1 MRNFLLFT
9 LLLGGLFS
17 FIITNFVTLDENY
30 ELLLDNSGP
39 YIGAEFPK
47 QLGFTGKGVKIG
59 VIDTGINL
67 NHPDFFNQDQTSR
80 FLKGYDFV
88 DNDTVPQDT
97 NGHGTQVTG
106 IIAADGQLKGI
117 APMTEIF
124 SYRVSSDGES
134 VPSNL
139 IIKAINQAIE
149 DKVDIIN
156 ISLGVN
162 MTHNKI
168 DEAVNNAIN
177 QGIVVVAAAGNS
189 GPEKSTIGSPAR
201 NPNAITVGAT
211 YNNQDSSMVSTL
223 VVGETQFQVLPML
236 GTDIISDPISAD
248 IIFGK
253 YSRDNDFDD
262 IDVRGKIVLAERGGE
277 LNEIVFFSDK
287 EIFASKNGAK
297 GLIVYNNQ
305 PGIFFGELIH
315 EYVSADYYPSIPT
328 VSMTREEG
336 LELKKILETETSG
349 TLNIFN
355 HPDFIATFS
364 SRGPVSPFYQKPD
377 LVAPGVFVNTTSL
390 KNFYNITS
398 GTSYAAP
405 HVSGAIALLLE
416 KNPDLTPQEIKS
428 ILVTTS
434 NIITDQY
441 NKEFEFNA
449 GGAGRID
456 LKKAFNSKLIF
467 EPPKLIFNL
476 SEHKISEEQ
485 EIKINSLNG
494 IVNIQKVKFS
504 DVEGI
509 KFDYEI
515 KNSTLYITAKLIE
528 NESNIFETRAL
539 ITDDNDD
546 VVYQIP
552 IIVRVNEATIVII
565 ETENELSF
573 QIKQPLDWEYAKI
586 TITNSET
593 FEERNISITPKKIES
608 LKLYDA
614 GRYWIEANVK
624 SNENTFDVYEVY
636 DIKEDLSEQKP
647 IVENSELPE
656 RALIILGIIFSIV
669 IVVGLKF
676 RKNYWIWGPAFLIS
690 VETSLNFVKFS
701 PNICANFFADI
712 S

>member
-1 MRNFLLFT
+1 MRNILVFT
-9 LLLGGLFS
+9 LLIGGLFS

-47 QLGFTGKGVKIG
+47 ELGFTGKGIKIG

-67 NHPDFFNQDQTSR
+67 SHPDFFNQGETSR

-117 APMTEIF
+117 APMAEIF

-139 IIKAINQAIE
+139 IIKAINQAVE
-149 DKVDIIN
+149 DRVDIIN

-168 DEAVNNAIN
+168 DNAVNYAIN

-189 GPEKSTIGSPAR
+189 GPDKSTIGSPAR

-211 YNNQDSSMVSTL
+211 YNNRDSSMVSTL
-223 VVGETQFQVLPML
+223 EVGKTQFQVLPML
-236 GTDIISDPISAD
+236 GTDTISDPISTE
-248 IIFGK
+248 IVFGK
-253 YSRDNDFDD
+253 YSRENDFDN
-262 IDVRGKIVLAERGGE
+262 IDVKGKIVLAERGGE
-277 LNEIVFFSDK
+277 SLDEIVFFSDK

-315 EYVSADYYPSIPT
+315 EYVSEDYYPSIPT

-336 LELKKILETETSG
+336 LELKKILESETLG
-349 TLNIFN
+349 TLNVFN

-416 KNPDLTPQEIKS
+416 KNPDLTPHEVKS

-434 NIITDQY
+434 NVITDQY
-441 NKEFEFNA
+441 GKEFEFDV

-456 LKKAFNSKLIF
+456 LKKAFNSKLVF
-467 EPPKLIFNL
+467 DPPKLIFNL
-476 SEHKISEEQ
+476 SEQKTSEEH
-485 EIKINSLNG
+485 EIKINSLEG
-494 IVNIQKVKFS
+494 IINIQKVEFS
-504 DVEGI
+504 GVDNVE
-509 KFDYEI
+509 FNYEI
-515 KNSTLYITAKLIE
+515 KDSTLYITSKLIE
-528 NESNIFETRAL
+528 NESGVFEIRAF
-539 ITDDNDD
+539 ITDND
-546 VVYQIP
+546 VMYQIP
-552 IIVRVNEATIVII
+552 ISVRVNEASIVIL

-573 QIKQPLDWEYAKI
+573 QIKRPLNWEYAKI

-593 FEERNISITPKKIES
+593 FEERTVSITPNKFES

-614 GRYWIEANVK
+614 GKYWIEANIK
-624 SNENTFDVYEVY
+624 NDENTFDVYEVY

-676 RKNYWIWGPAFLIS
+676 RKNY
-690 VETSLNFVKFS
+690 
-701 PNICANFFADI
+701 
-712 S
+712 

>member
-1 MRNFLLFT
+1 MRNVLVFT
-9 LLLGGLFS
+9 LLIGGLFS
-17 FIITNFVTLDENY
+17 FVITNFVTLDENY

-47 QLGFTGKGVKIG
+47 ELGFTGNGIKIG

-67 NHPDFFNQDQTSR
+67 SHPDFFNQDETSR

-88 DNDTVPQDT
+88 DNDTIPQDT

-117 APMTEIF
+117 APMAEIF

-134 VPSNL
+134 VPSDL
-139 IIKAINQAIE
+139 IIKAINQAVE
-149 DKVDIIN
+149 DRVDIIN

-168 DEAVNNAIN
+168 DNAVNHAIN

-189 GPEKSTIGSPAR
+189 GPDKSTIGSPAR

-223 VVGETQFQVLPML
+223 EVGKIQFQVLPML
-236 GTDIISDPISAD
+236 GTDTISDPISTEIVFA
-248 IIFGK
+248 K
-253 YSRDNDFDD
+253 YSRENDFEG
-262 IDVRGKIVLAERGGE
+262 IDVGGKIVLAERGGE
-277 LNEIVFFSDK
+277 VPDEIVFFSDK

-305 PGIFFGELIH
+305 PGIFYGELIH
-315 EYVSADYYPSIPT
+315 EYVSEDYDPTIPT

-336 LELKKILETETSG
+336 LELREILETESLG
-349 TLNIFN
+349 TFNVFN

-364 SRGPVSPFYQKPD
+364 SRGPVSPFYLKPD

-416 KNPDLTPQEIKS
+416 KNPDFTPHEIKS

-434 NIITDQY
+434 DVITDQY
-441 NKEFEFNA
+441 KEEFDFNA

-456 LKKAFNSKLIF
+456 LKKAFRSELLF
-467 EPPKLIFNL
+467 EPPKLMFNL
-476 SEHKISEEQ
+476 SEQKISEEH
-485 EIKINSLNG
+485 EIEINGLDG
-494 IVNIQKVKFS
+494 PINIQKVEFTKMGNI
-504 DVEGI
+504 E
-509 KFDYEI
+509 FDYRVI
-515 KNSTLYITAKLIE
+515 DSSLYITSKLIDTK
-528 NESNIFETRAL
+528 SGDFETRAF
-539 ITDDNDD
+539 ITQNDIT
-546 VVYQIP
+546 YQIP
-552 IIVRVNEATIVII
+552 IVVRVSEASII
-565 ETENELSF
+565 ILEKENELSF
-573 QIKQPLDWEYAKI
+573 QVKRPIDWEYAKI
-586 TITNSET
+586 TVTNSET
-593 FEERNISITPKKIES
+593 FEERTVSITPNKFES

-614 GRYWIEANVK
+614 GIYWIEVNLK
-624 SNENTFDVYEVY
+624 NNSETFDVYEFY
-636 DIKEDLSEQKP
+636 DIKEDLSQQKP

-676 RKNYWIWGPAFLIS
+676 RKNY
-690 VETSLNFVKFS
+690 
-701 PNICANFFADI
+701 
-712 S
+712 

>member
-1 MRNFLLFT
+1 MRNVLVFT
-9 LLLGGLFS
+9 LLIGGLFS
-17 FIITNFVTLDENY
+17 FVITNFVTLDENY

-47 QLGFTGKGVKIG
+47 ELGFTGNGIKIG

-67 NHPDFFNQDQTSR
+67 SHPDFFNQDETSR

-88 DNDTVPQDT
+88 DNDTIPQDT

-117 APMTEIF
+117 APMAEIF

-134 VPSNL
+134 VPSDL
-139 IIKAINQAIE
+139 IIKAINQAVE
-149 DKVDIIN
+149 DRVDIIN

-168 DEAVNNAIN
+168 DNAVNHAIN

-189 GPEKSTIGSPAR
+189 GPDKSTIGSPAR

-223 VVGETQFQVLPML
+223 EVGKIQFQVLPML
-236 GTDIISDPISAD
+236 GTDTISDPISTEIVFA
-248 IIFGK
+248 K
-253 YSRDNDFDD
+253 YSRENDFEG
-262 IDVRGKIVLAERGGE
+262 IDVGGKIVLAERGGE
-277 LNEIVFFSDK
+277 VPDEIVFFSDK

-305 PGIFFGELIH
+305 PGIFYGELIH
-315 EYVSADYYPSIPT
+315 EYVSEDYDPTIPT

-336 LELKKILETETSG
+336 LELREILETESLG
-349 TLNIFN
+349 TFNVFN

-364 SRGPVSPFYQKPD
+364 SRGPVSPFYLKPD

-416 KNPDLTPQEIKS
+416 KNPDFTPHEIKS

-434 NIITDQY
+434 DVITDQY
-441 NKEFEFNA
+441 KEEFDFNA

-456 LKKAFNSKLIF
+456 LKKAFSSELLF
-467 EPPKLIFNL
+467 EPPKLMFNL
-476 SEHKISEEQ
+476 SEQKISEEH
-485 EIKINSLNG
+485 EIEINGLDG
-494 IVNIQKVKFS
+494 PINIQKVEFTKMGNI
-504 DVEGI
+504 E
-509 KFDYEI
+509 FDYRVI
-515 KNSTLYITAKLIE
+515 DSSLYITSKLIDTK
-528 NESNIFETRAL
+528 SGDFETRAF
-539 ITDDNDD
+539 ITQNDIT
-546 VVYQIP
+546 YQIP
-552 IIVRVNEATIVII
+552 IVVRVSEASII
-565 ETENELSF
+565 ILEKENELSF
-573 QIKQPLDWEYAKI
+573 QVKRPIDWEYAKI
-586 TITNSET
+586 TVTNSET
-593 FEERNISITPKKIES
+593 FEERTISITPNKFES

-614 GRYWIEANVK
+614 GIYWIEVNLK
-624 SNENTFDVYEVY
+624 NNSETFDVYEFY
-636 DIKEDLSEQKP
+636 DIKEDLSQQKP

-676 RKNYWIWGPAFLIS
+676 RKNY
-690 VETSLNFVKFS
+690 
-701 PNICANFFADI
+701 
-712 S
+712 

>member
-1 MRNFLLFT
+1 MRNFLFFT
-9 LLLGGLFS
+9 LLAGGLFS
-17 FIITNFVTLDENY
+17 FVIVNFVTLDENY
-30 ELLLDNSGP
+30 ELFLDNSGP

-47 QLGFTGKGVKIG
+47 QMGFTGKGIKIG
-59 VIDTGINL
+59 VIDTGINTS
-67 NHPDFFNQDQTSR
+67 HPDFFNQDETSR

-117 APMTEIF
+117 APMAEIF

-134 VPSNL
+134 VPSSL
-139 IIKAINQAIE
+139 IIKAINQAVE
-149 DKVDIIN
+149 DRVDIIN

-168 DEAVNNAIN
+168 DEAVNNAIS

-189 GPEKSTIGSPAR
+189 GPDKSTIGSPAK

-211 YNNQDSSMVSTL
+211 YNNRDSSMVSTL
-223 VVGETQFQVLPML
+223 EVGETQFQVLPML
-236 GTDIISDPISAD
+236 GTDTISDPISAE
-248 IIFGK
+248 IVFGK
-253 YSRDNDFDD
+253 YSRENDFDGL
-262 IDVRGKIVLAERGGE
+262 DVKGKIVLAERGGE
-277 LNEIVFFSDK
+277 SPDEIVFFSDK

-315 EYVSADYYPSIPT
+315 EYVSEDYYPSIPT

-336 LELKKILETETSG
+336 LELKKILESETSG
-349 TLNIFN
+349 TLNVFN
-355 HPDFIATFS
+355 HPDFLATFS

-416 KNPDLTPQEIKS
+416 KNPEFTPHEIKS

-434 NIITDQY
+434 DIITDEY
-441 NKEFEFNA
+441 KKEFEFDA

-456 LKKAFNSKLIF
+456 LKKAFNSELIF

-476 SEHKISEEQ
+476 SEHKTSEKN

-494 IVNIQKVKFS
+494 DINIQKVEFS
-504 DVEGI
+504 DIENVE
-509 KFDYEI
+509 FDYEVRD
-515 KNSTLYITAKLIE
+515 STLFITSKLIE
-528 NESNIFETRAL
+528 KESGNFETRVF
-539 ITDDNDD
+539 ITNNDIM
-546 VVYQIP
+546 YQIP
-552 IIVRVNEATIVII
+552 IIVRVSEASIVIL
-565 ETENELSF
+565 ESENELTF
-573 QIKQPLDWEYAKI
+573 QVKRPLDWEYAKI
-586 TITNSET
+586 TVTNSET
-593 FEERNISITPKKIES
+593 FEERSISITPKTIES
-608 LKLYDA
+608 LKLYDP
-614 GRYWIEANVK
+614 GTYWIEANVK
-624 SNENTFDVYEVY
+624 SSEDTFDVYEFY
-636 DIKEDLSEQKP
+636 EIKKDLSEQKP

-669 IVVGLKF
+669 VLVGLKF
-676 RKNYWIWGPAFLIS
+676 RKNY
-690 VETSLNFVKFS
+690 
-701 PNICANFFADI
+701 
-712 S
+712 

>member
-1 MRNFLLFT
+1 MRNVLVFT
-9 LLLGGLFS
+9 LLIGGLFS
-17 FIITNFVTLDENY
+17 FVITNFVTLDENY

-47 QLGFTGKGVKIG
+47 ELGFTGNGIKIG

-67 NHPDFFNQDQTSR
+67 SHPDFFNQDETSR

-88 DNDTVPQDT
+88 DNDTIPQDT

-117 APMTEIF
+117 APMAEIF

-134 VPSNL
+134 VPSDL
-139 IIKAINQAIE
+139 IIKAINQAVE

-168 DEAVNNAIN
+168 DNAVNHAIN

-189 GPEKSTIGSPAR
+189 GPDKSTIGSPAR

-223 VVGETQFQVLPML
+223 EVGKTQFQVLPML
-236 GTDIISDPISAD
+236 GTDTISDPISTEIVFA
-248 IIFGK
+248 K
-253 YSRDNDFDD
+253 YSRENDFEG

-277 LNEIVFFSDK
+277 VPEEIVFFSDK

-305 PGIFFGELIH
+305 PGIFYGELIH
-315 EYVSADYYPSIPT
+315 EYVSEDYDPTIPT

-336 LELKKILETETSG
+336 LELREILETESLG
-349 TLNIFN
+349 TFNVFN

-364 SRGPVSPFYQKPD
+364 SRGPVSPFYLKPD

-416 KNPDLTPQEIKS
+416 KNPEFTPHEIKS

-434 NIITDQY
+434 DVITDQY
-441 NKEFEFNA
+441 KEEFDFNA

-456 LKKAFNSKLIF
+456 LKKAFRSELLF

-476 SEHKISEEQ
+476 SEQKTSEEH
-485 EIKINSLNG
+485 EIGINGLDSP
-494 IVNIQKVKFS
+494 ISIQKVEFS
-504 DVEGI
+504 KIGNVE
-509 KFDYEI
+509 FDYRVI
-515 KNSTLYITAKLIE
+515 NSSLYITSKLIDTK
-528 NESNIFETRAL
+528 SGTFETRAF
-539 ITDDNDD
+539 ITQNDIT
-546 VVYQIP
+546 YQIP
-552 IIVRVNEATIVII
+552 IVVRVSEASIVIL
-565 ETENELSF
+565 EKENELSF
-573 QIKQPLDWEYAKI
+573 QVKRPIDWEYAKI
-586 TITNSET
+586 TVTNSET
-593 FEERNISITPKKIES
+593 FEERTVSITPNKFES

-614 GRYWIEANVK
+614 GIYWIEVNLK
-624 SNENTFDVYEVY
+624 NNSETFDVYEFY
-636 DIKEDLSEQKP
+636 DIKEDLSQQKP

-669 IVVGLKF
+669 IAVGLKF
-676 RKNYWIWGPAFLIS
+676 RKKSTEVVDQHL
-690 VETSLNFVKFS
+690 
-701 PNICANFFADI
+701 
-712 S
+712 

>member
-1 MRNFLLFT
+1 MRNFLFFT

-17 FIITNFVTLDENY
+17 FVIVNFITLDENS
-30 ELLLDNSGP
+30 ELFLDNSGP

-47 QLGFTGKGVKIG
+47 ELGFTGKGIKIG

-67 NHPDFFNQDQTSR
+67 SHPDFFNQDETSR

-117 APMTEIF
+117 APMAEIF

-139 IIKAINQAIE
+139 IIKAINQAVE
-149 DKVDIIN
+149 DRVDIIN

-189 GPEKSTIGSPAR
+189 GPDKSTIGSPAK

-211 YNNQDSSMVSTL
+211 YNNRDSSMVSTL
-223 VVGETQFQVLPML
+223 EVEDTQFQVLPML
-236 GTDIISDPISAD
+236 GTDIISDPISTE
-248 IIFGK
+248 IVFGK
-253 YSRDNDFDD
+253 YSRENDFDG

-277 LNEIVFFSDK
+277 TPDEIVFFSDK
-287 EIFASKNGAK
+287 EIFASNNGAK

-315 EYVSADYYPSIPT
+315 EYVSEDYYPTIPT

-336 LELKKILETETSG
+336 LELKTILESETSG
-349 TLNIFN
+349 TLNVFN
-355 HPDFIATFS
+355 HPDFLATFS
-364 SRGPVSPFYQKPD
+364 SRGPVSPFYLKPD

-416 KNPDLTPQEIKS
+416 KNPDFTPHEIKS

-434 NIITDQY
+434 DIITDEY
-441 NKEFEFNA
+441 KKEFEFDA

-456 LKKAFNSKLIF
+456 LKKAFNSELIF

-476 SEHKISEEQ
+476 SEHKTLEEN
-485 EIKINSLNG
+485 EIKISSLYEN
-494 IVNIQKVKFS
+494 INIQKVEFS
-504 DVEGI
+504 DIENVE
-509 KFDYEI
+509 FDYEI
-515 KNSTLYITAKLIE
+515 RDSALYITSKLIE
-528 NESNIFETRAL
+528 KELGDFETRAF
-539 ITDDNDD
+539 ITNNDIM
-546 VVYQIP
+546 YQIP
-552 IIVRVNEATIVII
+552 IIVRVSEASII
-565 ETENELSF
+565 ISESENELSF
-573 QIKQPLDWEYAKI
+573 QVKRPLDWDYAKI
-586 TITNSET
+586 TVTNSET
-593 FEERNISITPKKIES
+593 FEERSISITPNKIES
-608 LKLYDA
+608 LKLYDP
-614 GRYWIEANVK
+614 GTYWIEANVK
-624 SNENTFDVYEVY
+624 SSEDTFDVYEFY
-636 DIKEDLSEQKP
+636 EIKKDLSEEKP

-656 RALIILGIIFSIV
+656 RALIILGIIFGIV
-669 IVVGLKF
+669 VLVGLKL
-676 RKNYWIWGPAFLIS
+676 RKNY
-690 VETSLNFVKFS
+690 
-701 PNICANFFADI
+701 
-712 S
+712 

>member
-1 MRNFLLFT
+1 MRNFLFFT

-17 FIITNFVTLDENY
+17 FVIVNFVTLDENS
-30 ELLLDNSGP
+30 ELFLDNSGP

-47 QLGFTGKGVKIG
+47 ELGFTGKGIKIG

-67 NHPDFFNQDQTSR
+67 SHPDFFNQDETSR

-117 APMTEIF
+117 APMAEIF

-139 IIKAINQAIE
+139 IIKAINQAVE
-149 DKVDIIN
+149 DRVDIIN

-189 GPEKSTIGSPAR
+189 GPDKSTIGSPAK

-211 YNNQDSSMVSTL
+211 YNNRDSSMVSTL
-223 VVGETQFQVLPML
+223 EVEDTQFQVLPML
-236 GTDIISDPISAD
+236 GTDIISDPISAE
-248 IIFGK
+248 IVFGK
-253 YSRDNDFDD
+253 YSRENDFDG

-277 LNEIVFFSDK
+277 TPDEIVFFSDK
-287 EIFASKNGAK
+287 EIFASNNGAK

-315 EYVSADYYPSIPT
+315 EYVSEDYYPTIPT

-336 LELKKILETETSG
+336 LELKKILESETSG
-349 TLNIFN
+349 TLNVFN
-355 HPDFIATFS
+355 HPDFLATFS
-364 SRGPVSPFYQKPD
+364 SRGPVSPFYLKPD

-416 KNPDLTPQEIKS
+416 KNPDFTPHEIKS

-434 NIITDQY
+434 DIITDEY
-441 NKEFEFNA
+441 KKEFEFDA

-456 LKKAFNSKLIF
+456 LKKAFNSELIF

-476 SEHKISEEQ
+476 SEHKTLEEN
-485 EIKINSLNG
+485 EIKINSLYGN
-494 IVNIQKVKFS
+494 INIQKVEFS
-504 DVEGI
+504 DIENI
-509 KFDYEI
+509 EFEYEI
-515 KNSTLYITAKLIE
+515 RDSALYITSKLIE
-528 NESNIFETRAL
+528 KELGAFETRAF
-539 ITDDNDD
+539 ITNNDIM
-546 VVYQIP
+546 YQIP
-552 IIVRVNEATIVII
+552 IIVRVSEASIVIS
-565 ETENELSF
+565 ESENELSF
-573 QIKQPLDWEYAKI
+573 QVKRPLDWDYTKI
-586 TITNSET
+586 TVTNSET
-593 FEERNISITPKKIES
+593 FEERSISITPNKIES
-608 LKLYDA
+608 LKLYDP
-614 GRYWIEANVK
+614 GTYWIEVNVK
-624 SNENTFDVYEVY
+624 SSEDTFDVYEFY
-636 DIKEDLSEQKP
+636 EIKKDLSEEKP

-656 RALIILGIIFSIV
+656 RALIILGIIFGIV
-669 IVVGLKF
+669 VLVGLKL
-676 RKNYWIWGPAFLIS
+676 RKNY
-690 VETSLNFVKFS
+690 
-701 PNICANFFADI
+701 
-712 S
+712 

>member
-528 NESNIFETRAL
+528 NESDIFETRAL
-539 ITDDNDD
+539 ITDDDD

-676 RKNYWIWGPAFLIS
+676 RKNY
-690 VETSLNFVKFS
+690 
-701 PNICANFFADI
+701 
-712 S
+712 

>member
-1 MRNFLLFT
+1 MMNMRKFLFFT

-17 FIITNFVTLDENY
+17 FVITNFVSLEENY

-47 QLGFTGKGVKIG
+47 ELGFTGKGIKIG

-67 NHPDFFNQDQTSR
+67 SHPDFFNQDETSR

-106 IIAADGQLKGI
+106 IIASDGQLKGI
-117 APMTEIF
+117 APMAEIF

-139 IIKAINQAIE
+139 IIKAINQAVE
-149 DKVDIIN
+149 DRVDIIN

-168 DEAVNNAIN
+168 DNAVNYAIN
-177 QGIVVVAAAGNS
+177 QGIVVVTAAGNS
-189 GPEKSTIGSPAR
+189 GPDKSTIGSPAR

-211 YNNQDSSMVSTL
+211 YNNRDSSMVSTL
-223 VVGETQFQVLPML
+223 EVGKTQFQVLPML
-236 GTDIISDPISAD
+236 GTDIILEPISTE
-248 IIFGK
+248 IVFGK
-253 YSRDNDFDD
+253 YSRENDFDN
-262 IDVRGKIVLAERGGE
+262 IDVKGKIVLAERGGE
-277 LNEIVFFSDK
+277 SLDEIVFFSDK

-315 EYVSADYYPSIPT
+315 EYVSEDYYPSIPT

-336 LELKKILETETSG
+336 LELKKILESETVG
-349 TLNIFN
+349 ILNVFN

-416 KNPDLTPQEIKS
+416 KNPDLTPHEIKS

-434 NIITDQY
+434 DVITDQY
-441 NKEFEFNA
+441 GKEFEFDA

-467 EPPKLIFNL
+467 DPPKLIFNL
-476 SEHKISEEQ
+476 SEHKTSEEH
-485 EIKINSLNG
+485 EIKINSLEG
-494 IVNIQKVKFS
+494 IINIQKVEFS
-504 DVEGI
+504 GVDNVE
-509 KFDYEI
+509 FNYEI
-515 KNSTLYITAKLIE
+515 KDSTLYITSKLIE
-528 NESNIFETRAL
+528 NESGDFEIRAF
-539 ITDDNDD
+539 ITDND
-546 VVYQIP
+546 VMYQIP
-552 IIVRVNEATIVII
+552 ISVRVNEASIVIL

-573 QIKQPLDWEYAKI
+573 QIKRPLNWEYAKI

-593 FEERNISITPKKIES
+593 FEERTVSITPNRFES

-614 GRYWIEANVK
+614 GTYWIEVNVK
-624 SNENTFDVYEVY
+624 NDENTFDVYEVY

-676 RKNYWIWGPAFLIS
+676 RKNY
-690 VETSLNFVKFS
+690 
-701 PNICANFFADI
+701 
-712 S
+712 

>member
-1 MRNFLLFT
+1 MRNFLFFT
-9 LLLGGLFS
+9 LLIGGLFS
-17 FIITNFVTLDENY
+17 FVITNFVTLDENY
-30 ELLLDNSGP
+30 ELFLDNSGP

-47 QLGFTGKGVKIG
+47 QLGFTGNGIKIG

-67 NHPDFFNQDQTSR
+67 SHPDFFNQDGTSR

-88 DNDTVPQDT
+88 DNDTIPQDT

-117 APMTEIF
+117 APMAEIF

-139 IIKAINQAIE
+139 IIKAINQAVE

-189 GPEKSTIGSPAR
+189 GPDKSTIGSPAR

-223 VVGETQFQVLPML
+223 EVGETQFQVLPML
-236 GTDIISDPISAD
+236 GTDTISDPISTD
-248 IIFGK
+248 IVFGK
-253 YSRDNDFDD
+253 YSRENDFED
-262 IDVRGKIVLAERGGE
+262 IDVKGKIVLAERGGE
-277 LNEIVFFSDK
+277 SSDEIVFFSDK

-315 EYVSADYYPSIPT
+315 EYVSEDYHPTIPT

-336 LELKKILETETSG
+336 LELRKILGIESSG
-349 TLNIFN
+349 TFNVFN

-364 SRGPVSPFYQKPD
+364 SRGPVSPFYLKPD

-416 KNPDLTPQEIKS
+416 KNPELTPHDIKS
-428 ILVTTS
+428 ILITTS
-434 NIITDQY
+434 DVITDQY
-441 NKEFEFNA
+441 KKEFEFDA

-456 LKKAFNSKLIF
+456 LKKAFNSELIF
-467 EPPKLIFNL
+467 DPPKLIFNL
-476 SEHKISEEQ
+476 SGQ
-485 EIKINSLNG
+485 EILERQVIKMNAFGNS
-494 IVNIQKVKFS
+494 INIQKVEFS
-504 DVEGI
+504 GEDNVE
-509 KFDYEI
+509 FDYEI
-515 KNSTLYITAKLIE
+515 KESSLYITSKLIE
-528 NESNIFETRAL
+528 NESGVFESRAF
-539 ITDDNDD
+539 ITYNDIT
-546 VVYQIP
+546 YQVP
-552 IIVRVNEATIVII
+552 IIVRVTEATIVIL
-565 ETENELSF
+565 EKENELSF
-573 QIKQPLDWEYAKI
+573 QVKRPIDWEYAKI
-586 TITNSET
+586 TVTNSET
-593 FEERNISITPKKIES
+593 FEEQTLSITPTKFES
-608 LKLYDA
+608 LKLYEA
-614 GRYWIEANVK
+614 GRYWIETNIK
-624 SNENTFDVYEVY
+624 NNEETFDVYDVY
-636 DIKEDLSEQKP
+636 DIKTDAKEKKP
-647 IVENSELPE
+647 IVSSTELPE
-656 RALIILGIIFSIV
+656 RALIILIIIFSIV
-669 IVVGLKF
+669 IIVGFKF
-676 RKNYWIWGPAFLIS
+676 RRKNY
-690 VETSLNFVKFS
+690 
-701 PNICANFFADI
+701 
-712 S
+712 

>member
-528 NESNIFETRAL
+528 NESDIFETRAL
-539 ITDDNDD
+539 ITDDDD

>member
-1 MRNFLLFT
+1 MRNFLFFT

-17 FIITNFVTLDENY
+17 FVIVNFITLDENS
-30 ELLLDNSGP
+30 ELFLDNSGP

-47 QLGFTGKGVKIG
+47 ELGFTGKGIKIG

-67 NHPDFFNQDQTSR
+67 SHPDFFNQDETSR

-117 APMTEIF
+117 APMAEIF

-139 IIKAINQAIE
+139 IIKAINQAVE
-149 DKVDIIN
+149 DRVDIIN

-189 GPEKSTIGSPAR
+189 GPDKSTIGSPAK

-211 YNNQDSSMVSTL
+211 YNNRDSSMVSTL
-223 VVGETQFQVLPML
+223 EVEDTQFQVLPML
-236 GTDIISDPISAD
+236 GTDTISDPISAE
-248 IIFGK
+248 IVFGK
-253 YSRDNDFDD
+253 YSRENDFDG

-277 LNEIVFFSDK
+277 TPDEIVFFSDK
-287 EIFASKNGAK
+287 EIFASNNGAK

-315 EYVSADYYPSIPT
+315 EYVSEDYYPTIPT

-336 LELKKILETETSG
+336 LELKTILESETSG
-349 TLNIFN
+349 TLNVFN
-355 HPDFIATFS
+355 HPDFLATFS
-364 SRGPVSPFYQKPD
+364 SRGPVSPFYLKPD

-416 KNPDLTPQEIKS
+416 KNPDFTPHEIKS

-434 NIITDQY
+434 DIITDEY
-441 NKEFEFNA
+441 KKEFEFDA

-456 LKKAFNSKLIF
+456 LKKAFNSELIF

-476 SEHKISEEQ
+476 SEYKTLEEN
-485 EIKINSLNG
+485 EIKISSLYGN
-494 IVNIQKVKFS
+494 INIQKVEFS
-504 DVEGI
+504 DIENVE
-509 KFDYEI
+509 FDYEI
-515 KNSTLYITAKLIE
+515 RDSALYITSKLIE
-528 NESNIFETRAL
+528 KELGDFETRAF
-539 ITDDNDD
+539 ITNNDIM
-546 VVYQIP
+546 YQIP
-552 IIVRVNEATIVII
+552 IIVRVSEASIVIS
-565 ETENELSF
+565 ESENELSF
-573 QIKQPLDWEYAKI
+573 QVKRPLDWDYAKI
-586 TITNSET
+586 TVTNSET
-593 FEERNISITPKKIES
+593 FEERSISITPNKIES
-608 LKLYDA
+608 LKLYDP
-614 GRYWIEANVK
+614 GTYWIEANVK
-624 SNENTFDVYEVY
+624 SSEDTFDVYEFY
-636 DIKEDLSEQKP
+636 EIKKDLSEEKP

-656 RALIILGIIFSIV
+656 RALIILGIIFGIV
-669 IVVGLKF
+669 VLVGLKL
-676 RKNYWIWGPAFLIS
+676 RKNY
-690 VETSLNFVKFS
+690 
-701 PNICANFFADI
+701 
-712 S
+712 

>member
-1 MRNFLLFT
+1 MRNFLFFT

-17 FIITNFVTLDENY
+17 FVIVNFITLDENS
-30 ELLLDNSGP
+30 ELFLDNSGP

-47 QLGFTGKGVKIG
+47 ELGFTGKGIKIG

-67 NHPDFFNQDQTSR
+67 SHPDFFNQDETSR

-117 APMTEIF
+117 APMAEIF

-139 IIKAINQAIE
+139 IIKAINQAVE
-149 DKVDIIN
+149 DRVDIIN

-189 GPEKSTIGSPAR
+189 GPDKSTIGSPAK

-211 YNNQDSSMVSTL
+211 YNNRDSSMVSTL
-223 VVGETQFQVLPML
+223 EVEDTQFQVLPML
-236 GTDIISDPISAD
+236 GTDTISDPISAE
-248 IIFGK
+248 IVFGK
-253 YSRDNDFDD
+253 YSRENDFDG

-277 LNEIVFFSDK
+277 TPDEIVFFSDK
-287 EIFASKNGAK
+287 EIFASNNGAK

-315 EYVSADYYPSIPT
+315 EYVSEDYYPTIPT

-336 LELKKILETETSG
+336 LELKTILESETSG
-349 TLNIFN
+349 TLNVFN
-355 HPDFIATFS
+355 HPDFLATFS
-364 SRGPVSPFYQKPD
+364 SRGPVSPFYLKPD

-416 KNPDLTPQEIKS
+416 KNPDFTPHEIKS

-434 NIITDQY
+434 DIITDEY
-441 NKEFEFNA
+441 KKEFEFDA

-456 LKKAFNSKLIF
+456 LKKAFNSELIF

-476 SEHKISEEQ
+476 SEHKTLEEN
-485 EIKINSLNG
+485 EIKISSLYGN
-494 IVNIQKVKFS
+494 INIQKVEFS
-504 DVEGI
+504 DIENVE
-509 KFDYEI
+509 FDYEI
-515 KNSTLYITAKLIE
+515 RDSELYITSKLIE
-528 NESNIFETRAL
+528 KELGDFETRAF
-539 ITDDNDD
+539 ITNNDIM
-546 VVYQIP
+546 YQIP
-552 IIVRVNEATIVII
+552 IIVRVSEASIVIS
-565 ETENELSF
+565 ESENELSF
-573 QIKQPLDWEYAKI
+573 QVKRPLDWDYAKI
-586 TITNSET
+586 TVTNSET
-593 FEERNISITPKKIES
+593 FEERSISITPNKIES
-608 LKLYDA
+608 LKLYDP
-614 GRYWIEANVK
+614 GTYWIEANVK
-624 SNENTFDVYEVY
+624 SSEDTFDVYEFY
-636 DIKEDLSEQKP
+636 EIKKDLSEEKP

-656 RALIILGIIFSIV
+656 RALIILGIIFGIV
-669 IVVGLKF
+669 VLVGLKL
-676 RKNYWIWGPAFLIS
+676 RKNY
-690 VETSLNFVKFS
+690 
-701 PNICANFFADI
+701 
-712 S
+712 

>member
-1 MRNFLLFT
+1 MLI
-9 LLLGGLFS
+9 GGLFS
-17 FIITNFVTLDENY
+17 FVITNFVTLDENY

-47 QLGFTGKGVKIG
+47 ELGFTGNGIKIG

-67 NHPDFFNQDQTSR
+67 SHPDFFNQDETSR

-88 DNDTVPQDT
+88 DNDTIPQDT

-117 APMTEIF
+117 APMAEIF

-134 VPSNL
+134 VPSDL
-139 IIKAINQAIE
+139 IIKAINQAVE

-168 DEAVNNAIN
+168 DNAVNHAIN

-189 GPEKSTIGSPAR
+189 GPDKSTIGSPAR

-223 VVGETQFQVLPML
+223 EVGKTQFQVLPML
-236 GTDIISDPISAD
+236 GTDTISDPISTEIVFA
-248 IIFGK
+248 K
-253 YSRDNDFDD
+253 YSRENDFEG

-277 LNEIVFFSDK
+277 VPEEIVFFSDK

-305 PGIFFGELIH
+305 PGIFYGELIH
-315 EYVSADYYPSIPT
+315 EYVSEDYDPTIPT

-336 LELKKILETETSG
+336 LELRGILETESLG
-349 TLNIFN
+349 TFNVFN

-364 SRGPVSPFYQKPD
+364 SRGPVSPFYLKPD

-416 KNPDLTPQEIKS
+416 KNPEFTPHEIKS

-434 NIITDQY
+434 DVITDQY
-441 NKEFEFNA
+441 KEEFDFNA

-456 LKKAFNSKLIF
+456 LKKAFRSELLF

-476 SEHKISEEQ
+476 SEQKTSEEH
-485 EIKINSLNG
+485 EIGINGLDSP
-494 IVNIQKVKFS
+494 ISIQKVEFS
-504 DVEGI
+504 KIGNVE
-509 KFDYEI
+509 FDYRVI
-515 KNSTLYITAKLIE
+515 NSSLYITSKLIDTK
-528 NESNIFETRAL
+528 SGTFETRAF
-539 ITDDNDD
+539 ITQNDIT
-546 VVYQIP
+546 YQIP
-552 IIVRVNEATIVII
+552 IVVRVSEASIVIL
-565 ETENELSF
+565 EKENELSF
-573 QIKQPLDWEYAKI
+573 QVKRPIDWEYAKI
-586 TITNSET
+586 TVTNSET
-593 FEERNISITPKKIES
+593 FEERTVSITPNKFES

-614 GRYWIEANVK
+614 GIYWIEVNLK
-624 SNENTFDVYEVY
+624 NNSETFDVYEFY
-636 DIKEDLSEQKP
+636 DIKEDLSQQKP

-669 IVVGLKF
+669 IAVGLKF
-676 RKNYWIWGPAFLIS
+676 RKKSTEVVDQHL
-690 VETSLNFVKFS
+690 
-701 PNICANFFADI
+701 
-712 S
+712 